1 MLQTVG
7 LPRVGYDLMSEQQQC
22 IFMNLIAITNHKP
35 TADTPKIK
43 AKEPTQ
49 NTKKKKKKSNHKEE
63 TKRRKTS
70 EELQKQPEKLTKW
83 K

>member
-49 NTKKKKKKSNHKEE
+49 NTKKKKKNQ
-63 TKRRKTS
+63 TTRKRPR
-70 EELQKQPEKLTKW
+70 EEKLVKNY
-83 K
+83 KNNQKS

>member
-1 MLQTVG
+1 
-7 LPRVGYDLMSEQQQC
+7 
-22 IFMNLIAITNHKP
+22 MNLIAITNHKP
-35 TADTPKIK
+35 TTDTPKIK

>member
-49 NTKKKKKKSNHKEE
+49 NTKKKKTKPQGRDQEKKN
-63 TKRRKTS
+63 
-70 EELQKQPEKLTKW
+70 
-83 K
+83 

>member
-7 LPRVGYDLMSEQQQC
+7 LPRVGYDLVSEQQQR
-22 IFMNLIAITNHKP
+22 IFMNLIAITSHKP
-35 TADTPKIK
+35 TTDTPKIK

-49 NTKKKKKKSNHKEE
+49 NTKKKKKSNHKEE

>member
-49 NTKKKKKKSNHKEE
+49 NTKKKKKIKPQG
-63 TKRRKTS
+63 RD
-70 EELQKQPEKLTKW
+70 QEKKN
-83 K
+83 

>member
-49 NTKKKKKKSNHKEE
+49 NTNKKKKNQ
-63 TKRRKTS
+63 TTRKRPR
-70 EELQKQPEKLTKW
+70 EEKLVKNY
-83 K
+83 KNNQKS

>member
-35 TADTPKIK
+35 TTDTPKIK

-49 NTKKKKKKSNHKEE
+49 NTKKKKKKK
-63 TKRRKTS
+63 TKPQGRD
-70 EELQKQPEKLTKW
+70 QEKKN
-83 K
+83 

>member
-49 NTKKKKKKSNHKEE
+49 NTKKKKKNQ
-63 TKRRKTS
+63 TTRKRPR
-70 EELQKQPEKLTKW
+70 EEKLVKNY
-83 K
+83 KNNQKL